1 MDDNILFYTV
11 RGIASGGVF
20 LLKKISDK
28 IHIKSQKLIK
38 FYVDFFVKTCYTIVT
53 EIVALNTES
62 LVFQKGCVCSALEHL
77 LLCFSGRNR

>member
-38 FYVDFFVKTCYTIVT
+38 FYVDF
-53 EIVALNTES
+53 
-62 LVFQKGCVCSALEHL
+62 L
-77 LLCFSGRNR
+77 LKHAIL